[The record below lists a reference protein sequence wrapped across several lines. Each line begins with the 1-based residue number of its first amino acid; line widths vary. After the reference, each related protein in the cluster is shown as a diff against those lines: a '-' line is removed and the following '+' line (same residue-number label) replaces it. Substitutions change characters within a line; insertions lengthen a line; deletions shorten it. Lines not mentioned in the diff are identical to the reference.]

1 MVIDHTMRLSIV
13 IPVYNVADYIK
24 KCVDSLEQQDIP
36 QATYE
41 LIIINDGSPDNS
53 KEVVLQ
59 LMKQY
64 NNIVFI
70 DQENQGVSKARNAG
84 IEKARG
90 KYLVFIDPD
99 DYVATNSFC
108 GVLKSADDSQAQ
120 ITFLGYKFL
129 NEDNT
134 VRKEILFT
142 ELKDKVFPGI
152 AAYGLSRGDGT
163 TDPDRSVAILYE
175 NAFINKYNIRYLSEV
190 PYLEDGEF
198 LARVLCMAERCIFPG
213 GPFYIR
219 TTRPGSATNSRL
231 FYSDRAIL
239 GFIKAAG
246 NLFKFQQQQLLSEG
260 QRLFLNQPVTKFI
273 LLAANSSL
281 KKDNAISLNDVV
293 AALEKQRLR
302 KCPLEGCKYVY
313 KREGF
318 FYNLSPMVYKIYKF
332 CWSIVQAVF
341 LRLLNKRL

>member
-1 MVIDHTMRLSIV
+1 MGIDYTIQLSII
-13 IPVYNVADYIK
+13 IPVYNVAGYIK
-24 KCVDSLEQQDIP
+24 KCVDSLEQQDVP
-36 QATYE
+36 QETYE
-41 LIIINDGSPDNS
+41 LIIINDGSPDDS

-84 IEKARG
+84 IEKASG

-99 DYVATNSFC
+99 DYVANNCFSNL
-108 GVLKSADDSQAQ
+108 LKYADDSQAQ
-120 ITFLGYKFL
+120 IAFLGYKFL
-129 NEDNT
+129 NADNS

-142 ELKDKVFPGI
+142 DLKDKVFPGTV
-152 AAYGLSRGDGT
+152 AYGLSRGDGT

-175 NAFINKYNIRYLSEV
+175 NSFIKKYNIRYLSDV

-231 FYSDRAIL
+231 FYSDKAIQ

-246 NLFKFQQQQLLSEG
+246 NLFNFQQQQLLSEG

-293 AALEKQRLR
+293 AALEKQGIY
-302 KCPLEGCKYVY
+302 KCPLEACKNVY

-318 FYNLSPMVYKIYKF
+318 FYNLSPLVYRIYKF
-332 CWSIVQAVF
+332 CWSIIQAVF
-341 LRLLNKRL
+341 LRLFNKRL